1 MNLKKRLGI
10 AFVIIVI
17 LPIAMVMI
25 SLDFLSAYLGDSFKR
40 NYEYEGGTLEIIA
53 NPMNVVNRMT
63 HREADQI
70 VQYAD
75 ERPEDL
81 ENERILSGINDKL
94 IPMDSF
100 LVVREDGEFIYVG
113 KEGME
118 KSLEDILP
126 AYGSNISIENGVYYG
141 GSDPLLIKQHDYIS
155 DDNKKGSVFI
165 VSKVSVILPQLK
177 STMRL
182 LIIIGVAIL
191 LITAILLILWLYDGI
206 TVPVK
211 RLKKA
216 MNELKEGNLN
226 YKIESSSK
234 DEIGELCDD
243 FDAMRIQLKDLVNEQ
258 ISREKRTREMLSNV
272 SHDLKTPLTAIKGY
286 AEGLLDGIAV
296 NPKMQEK
303 YMRTIWNKANDMQ
316 ELTDDLSFYARLE
329 NDDYALDFRETGI
342 GEYFKERADDVLF
355 DMEEKGFD
363 FSFENL
369 LSAEK
374 IVAIDRKQMKR
385 VFSNIV
391 WNSVKYNDK
400 EKGEISVKLEEDGD
414 FVKITFADNGPGVS
428 EDALPHIFERF
439 YREDT
444 ARNTKTGGT
453 GLGLAI
459 VKKIVEVHDGNISAL
474 SKEGEGLT
482 VIVKLP
488 VKISK

>member
-155 DDNKKGSVFI
+155 DDNKEGSVFI

-316 ELTDDLSFYARLE
+316 
-329 NDDYALDFRETGI
+329 
-342 GEYFKERADDVLF
+342 
-355 DMEEKGFD
+355 
-363 FSFENL
+363 
-369 LSAEK
+369 
-374 IVAIDRKQMKR
+374 
-385 VFSNIV
+385 
-391 WNSVKYNDK
+391 
-400 EKGEISVKLEEDGD
+400 
-414 FVKITFADNGPGVS
+414 
-428 EDALPHIFERF
+428 
-439 YREDT
+439 
-444 ARNTKTGGT
+444 
-453 GLGLAI
+453 
-459 VKKIVEVHDGNISAL
+459 
-474 SKEGEGLT
+474 
-482 VIVKLP
+482 
-488 VKISK
+488 